1 MAADKSTDNKTAYAT
16 EVFASH
22 VVPSDV
28 PCPLKICS
36 APVGDPCK
44 RGFRFHDER
53 WRAAISA
60 VAGAFIEPLILPGG
74 IPSLGLVLETLD
86 ANKEATLP
94 ELITALDALGN
105 WHPVID
111 NAHAVGEWR
120 WVLSLHP
127 KRS

>member
-1 MAADKSTDNKTAYAT
+1 MENRKSITHGET
-16 EVFASH
+16 FASR
-22 VVPSDV
+22 VDPLNVT
-28 PCPLKICS
+28 CPQTGCGAKVS
-36 APVGDPCK
+36 RHCK
-44 RGFRFHDER
+44 RASRSHDVR
-53 WRAAISA
+53 WKVAIARVAAEFLS
-60 VAGAFIEPLILPGG
+60 PLVLPGG
-74 IPSLGLVLETLD
+74 IPSLGQVLETLD

-120 WVLSLHP
+120 WVLSSHP